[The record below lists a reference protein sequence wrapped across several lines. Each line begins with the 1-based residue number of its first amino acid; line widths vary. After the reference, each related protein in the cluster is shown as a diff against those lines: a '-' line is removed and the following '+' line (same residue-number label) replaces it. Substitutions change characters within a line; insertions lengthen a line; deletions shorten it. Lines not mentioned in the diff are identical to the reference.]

1 MTETFDADI
10 LYLKIKDQRND
21 EYMLRKK
28 DIPAVNADT
37 GNVEYGFV

>member
-21 EYMLRKK
+21 KYMIHKK